1 MEKLIK
7 DYQNLYTIKELSQ
20 KYHITQ
26 SDVKKILKNKDIYIR
41 TAAETWILKSLKPQS
56 KSTE

>member
-1 MEKLIK
+1 MEELIK

-20 KYHITQ
+20 KYHVTQ

-41 TAAETWILKSLKPQS
+41 TAGKHGH
-56 KSTE
+56 